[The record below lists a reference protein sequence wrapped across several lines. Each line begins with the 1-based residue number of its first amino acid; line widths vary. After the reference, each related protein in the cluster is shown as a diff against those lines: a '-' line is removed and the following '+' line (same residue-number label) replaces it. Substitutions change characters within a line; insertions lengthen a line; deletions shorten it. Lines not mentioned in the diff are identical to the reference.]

1 MWITKVIAVIAI
13 GMLASACASPAEVNN
28 MTVQPIASLSA
39 SSSSPFMNNMRLAE
53 VSGGKETNPMWTSQV
68 SGTAYELALRNSL
81 EANNLILKSNPDPKF
96 ELHARLAELEQ
107 PFFGLDMTVNSKVS
121 YDVVE
126 IKTRKS
132 WFDKEILASYT
143 ATFSDAAMGLVR
155 LRLANE
161 GSVRKNIEQFITEL
175 LHMPQKAALNQ
186 ATK

>member
-1 MWITKVIAVIAI
+1 MWLTKVFAVITI
-13 GMLASACASPAEVNN
+13 GMLASACASPAEVKN
-28 MTVQPIASLSA
+28 MTVQPIASLGA
-39 SSSSPFMNNMRLAE
+39 SSSSPFLNNLRLAD

-68 SGTAYELALRNSL
+68 SGAAYELALRNSL

-96 ELHARLAELEQ
+96 ELHARLSELDQ
-107 PFFGLDMTVNSKVS
+107 PLFGLNFTVKSKVL

-143 ATFSDAAMGLVR
+143 ATFGDSPMAIVR

-161 GSVRKNIEQFITEL
+161 GSIRKNITKFINEL
-175 LHMPQKAALNQ
+175 FLTPQQAARN
-186 ATK
+186 